1 MNKEEELENY
11 ISISPNKFG
20 IYLFDKK
27 NLNNLY
33 NKELIVDNNS
43 DSLDFNTLEK
53 FLDNNVFEI
62 EKLSG
67 KFIENVFFI
76 FEDNKIFN
84 LDMGIKKKNYNVSIK
99 KEHFENSL
107 IEAKD
112 LFRENYPDQEIMH
125 MIINKFFFND
135 KSYLSFEENLEG
147 DHFALEIRFKSISN
161 SIIYDLNKILEKYQ
175 IKIIKFIDGRYAK
188 NFFAKEM
195 DLTEMSHRILN
206 GYNSNEVIFIPKNPK
221 KLAFFEKFFQLF
233 S

>member
-43 DSLDFNTLEK
+43 NSLDFNTLEK

-84 LDMGIKKKNYNVSIK
+84 LDMGIKKKIIMFLLK
-99 KEHFENSL
+99 KNIL
-107 IEAKD
+107 
-112 LFRENYPDQEIMH
+112 
-125 MIINKFFFND
+125 
-135 KSYLSFEENLEG
+135 
-147 DHFALEIRFKSISN
+147 
-161 SIIYDLNKILEKYQ
+161 KIHL
-175 IKIIKFIDGRYAK
+175 
-188 NFFAKEM
+188 
-195 DLTEMSHRILN
+195 
-206 GYNSNEVIFIPKNPK
+206 
-221 KLAFFEKFFQLF
+221 
-233 S
+233 

>member
-43 DSLDFNTLEK
+43 DSLNFKTLEK

-125 MIINKFFFND
+125 MIINKYVID
-135 KSYLSFEENLEG
+135 GVSYSSLEENLES
-147 DHFALEIRFKSISN
+147 DHFALEIRIKSISN

-175 IKIIKFIDGRYAK
+175 IKIIKFIDGRYVK

>member
-67 KFIENVFFI
+67 KFIENVFLFL
-76 FEDNKIFN
+76 KI
-84 LDMGIKKKNYNVSIK
+84 
-99 KEHFENSL
+99 
-107 IEAKD
+107 
-112 LFRENYPDQEIMH
+112 
-125 MIINKFFFND
+125 
-135 KSYLSFEENLEG
+135 
-147 DHFALEIRFKSISN
+147 IRFLI
-161 SIIYDLNKILEKYQ
+161 
-175 IKIIKFIDGRYAK
+175 
-188 NFFAKEM
+188 
-195 DLTEMSHRILN
+195 
-206 GYNSNEVIFIPKNPK
+206 
-221 KLAFFEKFFQLF
+221 
-233 S
+233 

>member
-33 NKELIVDNNS
+33 NKELIVNNNRG
-43 DSLDFNTLEK
+43 SLDFNTLEK

-67 KFIENVFFI
+67 KFVENVFFI
-76 FEDNKIFN
+76 FEDDKIFS

-99 KEHFENSL
+99 KENFENSL

-112 LFRENYPDQEIMH
+112 LFRENYPNQEIMH

-135 KSYLSFEENLEG
+135 KSYLSFEENLKS
-147 DHFALEIRFKSISN
+147 DHFALEIQFKSISN

-175 IKIIKFIDGRYAK
+175 IKIIKFIDGRYIK

-206 GYNSNEVIFIPKNPK
+206 GYNSNEVIFIPKNLK

>member
-43 DSLDFNTLEK
+43 GSLDFNTLEK

-175 IKIIKFIDGRYAK
+175 IKIIKFIDGRYVK
-188 NFFAKEM
+188 NFFDKEM
-195 DLTEMSHRILN
+195 NLTEMTHRILN
-206 GYNSNEVIFIPKNPK
+206 GHNSNEVIFIPKNPK

>member
-1 MNKEEELENY
+1 MNREEELENY

-33 NKELIVDNNS
+33 NKELIVNNNS
-43 DSLDFNTLEK
+43 DTIDFNTLEK

-67 KFIENVFFI
+67 KFVENVFFI
-76 FEDNKIFN
+76 FEDNKIFS

-112 LFRENYPDQEIMH
+112 LFRENYPNQEIMH

-135 KSYLSFEENLEG
+135 KSYLSFEENLKS
-147 DHFALEIRFKSISN
+147 DHFALEIQFKSISN

-175 IKIIKFIDGRYAK
+175 IKIIKFIDGRYVK
-188 NFFAKEM
+188 NFFAKETN
-195 DLTEMSHRILN
+195 LAEMSHRILN
-206 GYNSNEVIFIPKNPK
+206 GHNSNEVLFIPKNPK

>member
-125 MIINKFFFND
+125 MIINKFFF
-135 KSYLSFEENLEG
+135 
-147 DHFALEIRFKSISN
+147 
-161 SIIYDLNKILEKYQ
+161 
-175 IKIIKFIDGRYAK
+175 
-188 NFFAKEM
+188 
-195 DLTEMSHRILN
+195 
-206 GYNSNEVIFIPKNPK
+206 
-221 KLAFFEKFFQLF
+221 
-233 S
+233 

>member
-206 GYNSNEVIFIPKNPK
+206 GYNSNEVIFIPKNLK

>member
-43 DSLDFNTLEK
+43 GSLDFNTLEK

-76 FEDNKIFN
+76 FEDNKIFS

-107 IEAKD
+107 I
-112 LFRENYPDQEIMH
+112 
-125 MIINKFFFND
+125 
-135 KSYLSFEENLEG
+135 
-147 DHFALEIRFKSISN
+147 
-161 SIIYDLNKILEKYQ
+161 
-175 IKIIKFIDGRYAK
+175 
-188 NFFAKEM
+188 
-195 DLTEMSHRILN
+195 
-206 GYNSNEVIFIPKNPK
+206 
-221 KLAFFEKFFQLF
+221 
-233 S
+233 

>member
-84 LDMGIKKKNYNVSIK
+84 LDMGIKKKNYNVFIK

-135 KSYLSFEENLEG
+135 KSYLSFEENLES

-175 IKIIKFIDGRYAK
+175 IKIIKFIDGRYVK